1 MSLAQQ
7 YSNLSEEV
15 MEYLFDQ
22 KIRERDLIS
31 EKEELKQ
38 RMNRIEEHLVLLQNR
53 DDCLTCMIAVGN
65 LYQLSTVKL
74 VREGLLASL
83 TASMQPYL
91 KLHRKLQ
98 RLQRHIREDHSV
110 LYDSLIRPPSP

>member
-22 KIRERDLIS
+22 KVRERDLIS

-53 DDCLTCMIAVGN
+53 DDSLNCMIAVGN
-65 LYQLSTVKL
+65 LYQLSTVKQ

-110 LYDSLIRPPSP
+110 LYDSLTRPPSN

>member
-53 DDCLTCMIAVGN
+53 DDSLTCMIAVGN

-110 LYDSLIRPPSP
+110 LYDSLIRPPST

>member
-1 MSLAQQ
+1 MALAQQ
-7 YSNLSEEV
+7 YSNISEEV

-22 KIRERDLIS
+22 KIRERDLIA
-31 EKEELKQ
+31 EKEELKL
-38 RMNRIEEHLVLLQNR
+38 RMNKIEEHLVLLQNR
-53 DDCLTCMIAVGN
+53 DDELTCMIAAGN

-91 KLHRKLQ
+91 KLHRKLL

-110 LYDSLIRPPSP
+110 LYENLIRTPST

>member
-1 MSLAQQ
+1 MSLGQQ
-7 YSNLSEEV
+7 YSNISEEV

-22 KIRERDLIS
+22 KIRERDLIA

-38 RMNRIEEHLVLLQNR
+38 RMNKIEEHLVLLQNR
-53 DDCLTCMIAVGN
+53 DDELTCMIAVGN

-74 VREGLLASL
+74 VREALLASL

-110 LYDSLIRPPSP
+110 LYENLIRNPNT